1 MTIAPT
7 LTLMQAAQRSWD
19 VVVAGSGPA
28 GAMAARECA
37 RMGMSVLLLD
47 KSSFPR
53 WKVCGSCLNA
63 VATSTLAAVGLGPLL
78 DRLGAIPLRR
88 LHLAAGDRA
97 ATINLPGGVALSR
110 VALDAALVHAA
121 IESDVDFLPETRVIL
136 SAHSKT
142 TNGVTCLRDGRE
154 AEVTSGIVL
163 AATGLGTKLGSKQT
177 PFVTNSASG
186 SRIGAATV
194 AHRAPGFYSPE
205 TIYMGCGSGGYVGLV
220 RLEDGS
226 LGIAA
231 AIDPSSVKHERGV
244 GSAATR
250 ILAEA
255 GMPTVPALRDLGWF
269 GTAPLTR
276 HAPTLGGHR
285 LLVLGDAAGY
295 VEPFTGDGIA
305 WALTSGVAVA
315 SLAHRAIR
323 RWDPSIVDEWTALH
337 RRIVDRRQFACR
349 AVTTLLRR
357 PTLTCATI
365 RLLSHLPQI
374 AAPLVEWLN
383 RPFARMEVNRP

>member
-7 LTLMQAAQRSWD
+7 LTLTQAAQRSWD
-19 VVVAGSGPA
+19 VVVVGSGPA

-63 VATSTLAAVGLGPLL
+63 LATSTLAAVGLGPLPE
-78 DRLGAIPLRR
+78 RLGAIPWRR
-88 LHLAAGDRA
+88 LYLAAGDRVA
-97 ATINLPGGVALSR
+97 LINLPGGVALSR
-110 VALDAALVHAA
+110 VALDAALVQAA
-121 IESDVDFLPETRVIL
+121 IESGADFLPETRVVL
-136 SAHSKT
+136 SAHSRT
-142 TNGVTCLRDGRE
+142 TNSVTCLRNGCE
-154 AEVTSGIVL
+154 AEVSSGLVL
-163 AATGLGTKLGSKQT
+163 VATGLGTKFGSKQT
-177 PFVTNSASG
+177 PFVTTSASG

-250 ILAEA
+250 ILDEA
-255 GMPTVPALRDLGWF
+255 GMPAVPTLRDLRWF

-305 WALTSGVAVA
+305 WALASGVAVA
-315 SLAHRAIR
+315 PLARRAIR
-323 RWDPSIVDEWTALH
+323 RWDPSIVDEWTVLH
-337 RRIVDRRQFACR
+337 RRIVNRRHFACR
-349 AVTTLLRR
+349 AVTKLLRR

-374 AAPLVEWLN
+374 AAPLVAWLN
-383 RPFARMEVNRP
+383 KPFAQMEVNRP

>member
-1 MTIAPT
+1 MTIPPT
-7 LTLMQAAQRSWD
+7 LTLTHAAQRSWD

-37 RMGMSVLLLD
+37 RLGMSVLLLD

-63 VATSTLAAVGLGPLL
+63 VATSTLAAVGLGRLPEQ
-78 DRLGAIPLRR
+78 LGAIPLRH
-88 LHLAAGDRA
+88 LHLAAGYRSA
-97 ATINLPGGVALSR
+97 SINLPGGVALSR

-121 IESDVDFLPETRVIL
+121 IESGVGFLPETRVVL
-136 SAHSKT
+136 NAHSSA

-163 AATGLGTKLGSKQT
+163 AATGLATKLGNKQA
-177 PFVTNSASG
+177 PFATTSASG

-194 AHRAPGFYSPE
+194 AHRAPSFYSPE

-231 AIDPSSVKHERGV
+231 AIDPNLVKHERGV

-250 ILAEA
+250 ILDEA
-255 GMPTVPALRDLGWF
+255 GLPAVPAMRDLGWF

-276 HAPTLGGHR
+276 HAPTLGSHR

-305 WALTSGVAVA
+305 WALASGVAVA
-315 SLAHRAIR
+315 PLACRGIR
-323 RWDPSIVDEWTALH
+323 RWDLSIVDEWTALR

-349 AVTTLLRR
+349 AVTKLLRQR
-357 PTLTCATI
+357 MLTCATI
-365 RLLSHLPQI
+365 RLLSHLPQM

-383 RPFARMEVNRP
+383 RPIAQMELDRP

>member
-7 LTLMQAAQRSWD
+7 LTLTQAAQRAWD
-19 VVVAGSGPA
+19 VVVVGSGPA

-63 VATSTLAAVGLGPLL
+63 VATSTLAAVGLGPLPE
-78 DRLGAIPLRR
+78 RLGGIPLRR
-88 LHLAAGDRA
+88 LHLAAGDRVA
-97 ATINLPGGVALSR
+97 SINLPGGVALSR

-121 IESDVDFLPETRVIL
+121 IESNVDFLPETRVIL
-136 SAHSKT
+136 SPHSRT
-142 TNGVTCLRDGRE
+142 TNGVTCLRDGRQ

-177 PFVTNSASG
+177 PFVTTSASG

-231 AIDPSSVKHERGV
+231 AIDPCAVNHARGV
-244 GSAATR
+244 GFAATR
-250 ILAEA
+250 ILDEA
-255 GMPTVPALRDLGWF
+255 GMPAVPALRDLNWF

-285 LLVLGDAAGY
+285 LLVLGDAGGY

-305 WALTSGVAVA
+305 WALASGVAVA
-315 SLAHRAIR
+315 PLARRAMG
-323 RWDPSIVDEWTALH
+323 RWDPSIVEEWTAFH
-337 RRIVDRRQFACR
+337 RRMVDRRHFACR
-349 AVTTLLRR
+349 AVAQLLRH
-357 PTLTCATI
+357 PTLTRATI
-365 RLLSHLPQI
+365 RLLSHLPRI

-383 RPFARMEVNRP
+383 RPVAQMEVNHP